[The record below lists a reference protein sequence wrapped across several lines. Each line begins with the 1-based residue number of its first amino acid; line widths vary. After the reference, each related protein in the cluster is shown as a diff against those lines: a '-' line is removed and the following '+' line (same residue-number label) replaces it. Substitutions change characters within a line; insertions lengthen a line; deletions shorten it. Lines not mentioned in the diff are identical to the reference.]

1 MKKTGKNFT
10 RYFSAFVFV
19 MTLLLFPSL
28 SARAEFDISAY
39 VQGDSQEG
47 GHVVYTDGISVN
59 KSGYLVYVVDS
70 NGNAVSP
77 DAKLVS
83 SRGYTFKTSG
93 NVAWDATSRLGGYS
107 VNDTTPIGAYN
118 VPWGA
123 PMTSEAGFNTREPDI
138 KAWFSTTDE
147 GGISNAFKVVQ
158 GYFSQEIA
166 EAWVSNGYYLIL
178 EPIYE
183 YSMWYKYNIT
193 VTYNHQTLANKNYIS
208 NRGAPTIVGTAKG
221 CASLSNTFLSSL
233 QPVTYSTQYGG
244 ENSYAEVKI
253 TYGTSFTASGMAS
266 GYARAFPRME
276 YLTRQIGSLRA
287 GSAGTSYLSVDAI
300 TGNTGWGMIALS
312 ASGSDII
319 DPPVPPE
326 DDIDPEPKPSYDGT
340 IFTLTST
347 GGSTSSDGQSFAG
360 GGVGTTTNF
369 GNGYSESV
377 CAIGSFYAE
386 NCATGD
392 DLLMV

>member
-1 MKKTGKNFT
+1 MKTKHNYARF
-10 RYFSAFVFV
+10 FLLSLVL
-19 MTLLLFPSL
+19 MTLSLLPSF

-83 SRGYTFKTSG
+83 SKNYSFKRDDTTKWSV
-93 NVAWDATSRLGGYS
+93 NSRLGGYS
-107 VNDTTPIGAYN
+107 AGKTTSVAEYN

-138 KAWFSTTDE
+138 KAWFSTTDASGVLNAYKTIE
-147 GGISNAFKVVQ
+147 GYWGSD
-158 GYFSQEIA
+158 IA
-166 EAWVSNGYYLIL
+166 LSWIENGYYLIL

-193 VTYNHQTLANKNYIS
+193 VTFGYQTLANKNYIS

-221 CASLSNTFLSSL
+221 CASLSNNFLSAL
-233 QPVTYSTQYGG
+233 QPVTDYTQYGG

-253 TYGTSFTASGMAS
+253 TYGTSFTASGMSS
-266 GYARAFPRME
+266 GYARTFPRME

-287 GSAGTSYLSVDAI
+287 GSAGTSYLSVGEI

-312 ASGSDII
+312 ASGGGDDII
-319 DPPVPPE
+319 DPPIPPE
-326 DDIDPEPKPSYDGT
+326 DIDPDPTPSYDGT

-360 GGVGTTTNF
+360 GGVGTT
-369 GNGYSESV
+369 
-377 CAIGSFYAE
+377 I
-386 NCATGD
+386 
-392 DLLMV
+392 